1 MTAVR
6 RCIASTALAAGQ
18 SASAVKA
25 LLALATA
32 SLALAFSPAQAQPKA
47 ATGASAPA
55 AEREP
60 IKPAAPGQKVLRY
73 AFNAG
78 ETGFDP

>member
-18 SASAVKA
+18 SSSAVKA

-47 ATGASAPA
+47 KQAHPCKA
-55 AEREP
+55 ARTRALCLDQQDLHP
-60 IKPAAPGQKVLRY
+60 RL
-73 AFNAG
+73 
-78 ETGFDP
+78 